1 MNELFY
7 DTRYEENGLLLHHRQ
22 YVPSTHARA
31 YTHARTYT
39 KQTTDQIG
47 ICSRS
52 VLFRLTMAL
61 FVSRRVQ
68 AGQIW
73 QPSAE
78 QNGCKTVSFSFC
90 RVLQSTY
97 LYLNPRLRPY
107 LDRRGSFGARHC
119 VRTGQE
125 GKSTRQKNVSDASRP
140 TLILF
145 SLVSS

>member
-47 ICSRS
+47 ICSCS

-61 FVSRRVQ
+61 FVSRCPGWSNLATQRR
-68 AGQIW
+68 
-73 QPSAE
+73 AE
-78 QNGCKTVSFSFC
+78 RLLNRFFQFLSSSSKHIS
-90 RVLQSTY
+90 VLKSEASPISRSQGV
-97 LYLNPRLRPY
+97 LRCEAM
-107 LDRRGSFGARHC
+107 R
-119 VRTGQE
+119 
-125 GKSTRQKNVSDASRP
+125 KNRP
-140 TLILF
+140 EREEHAAEKRF
-145 SLVSS
+145 